1 MSLELRMVPIM
12 SADQLDL
19 MKRIVEAWNKKN
31 DKDQTI
37 EQFMRNFMEKEN
49 DATL

>member
-19 MKRIVEAWNKKN
+19 MKRITEAWNEKN
-31 DKDQTI
+31 DKDETI
-37 EQFMRNFMEKEN
+37 EQFMKNFMEIN
-49 DATL
+49 S